1 MVRMKIIK
9 EKQSKR
15 REGRAGRASDPLNDP
30 NAVPTLGTIEIE
42 RITAFQF
49 GINSFALVQNA
60 EGQ

>member
-15 REGRAGRASDPLNDP
+15 GKVEQEELLILWTTERCTDTWHNRER
-30 NAVPTLGTIEIE
+30 E